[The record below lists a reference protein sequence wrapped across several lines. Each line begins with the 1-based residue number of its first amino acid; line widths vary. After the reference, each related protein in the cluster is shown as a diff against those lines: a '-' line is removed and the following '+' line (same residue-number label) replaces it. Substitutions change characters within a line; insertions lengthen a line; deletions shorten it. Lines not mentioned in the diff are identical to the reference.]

1 MLKINTYNC
10 FQTLESR
17 LDWPHDSVSQQLCG
31 MLRIVKKKKK
41 KYNTKFKIIK
51 YIYNKFTTLLLVK
64 NYNGVINKIHC
75 LQNNNKIA
83 FI

>member
-1 MLKINTYNC
+1 MLSDSW
-10 FQTLESR
+10 ESPW
-17 LDWPHDSVSQQLCG
+17 LAAWFCKSTAMWCVKDS
-31 MLRIVKKKKK
+31 KKKKK

-51 YIYNKFTTLLLVK
+51 YIYNKCTTLLLVK
-64 NYNGVINKIHC
+64 NYNGLINKIHC

>member
-1 MLKINTYNC
+1 MLSDSW
-10 FQTLESR
+10 ESPW
-17 LDWPHDSVSQQLCG
+17 LAAWFCKSTAMWYVKDS
-31 MLRIVKKKKK
+31 KKKKK
-41 KYNTKFKIIK
+41 CNTQFKIIK

-64 NYNGVINKIHC
+64 NYNGVINKNHC

>member
-41 KYNTKFKIIK
+41 IQYQVQNYKI
-51 YIYNKFTTLLLVK
+51 Y
-64 NYNGVINKIHC
+64 
-75 LQNNNKIA
+75 LQ
-83 FI
+83 